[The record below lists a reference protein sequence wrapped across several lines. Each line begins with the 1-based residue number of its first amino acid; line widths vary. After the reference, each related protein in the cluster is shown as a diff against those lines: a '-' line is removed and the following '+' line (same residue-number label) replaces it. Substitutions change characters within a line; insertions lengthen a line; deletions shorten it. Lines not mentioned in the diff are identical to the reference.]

1 MLTSHHSTQQPP
13 HTQNGEQPRM
23 RPRPRLGNT
32 PTPLPIPSSMQQFFL
47 SFSSYTRHAI
57 LHTHSWW
64 VTYQPSPASLYF
76 SLSRARVRAPQQ
88 QHPCTSSEDLATM
101 LSSVSDQT
109 ATEREVF
116 VSINLNSSPKPRS
129 GLAPKCSRL
138 EDIVDLST
146 TLQRQYRHRHSSL
159 HKTANV
165 SPLKKKNA
173 ASSPSPSSF
182 IIITLQ
188 PPSLPASQP
197 PSRTSTSRPRR
208 TGWAPCTACTPR
220 GSPRS
225 SS

>member
-1 MLTSHHSTQQPP
+1 
-13 HTQNGEQPRM
+13 M

-116 VSINLNSSPKPRS
+116 VSINLNS
-129 GLAPKCSRL
+129 
-138 EDIVDLST
+138 
-146 TLQRQYRHRHSSL
+146 
-159 HKTANV
+159 
-165 SPLKKKNA
+165 
-173 ASSPSPSSF
+173 
-182 IIITLQ
+182 
-188 PPSLPASQP
+188 
-197 PSRTSTSRPRR
+197 
-208 TGWAPCTACTPR
+208 
-220 GSPRS
+220 
-225 SS
+225 